1 MEQEFKDR
9 INLNTDLSRISR
21 LICNEYEVGEYISDT
36 IITVGYEDFNYILE
50 TTTGK
55 YCVKI
60 FHKERTDKDCKNYI
74 DRIELALSTD
84 INTPKLYKTNNES
97 ECMIEVD
104 GVKYRLCLFDYING
118 NSFFDL
124 GIIPNEDEI
133 KEIIRQMANIH
144 KQQLNSAFI
153 YDKWAI
159 VNFIEEFEDKK
170 QYLKY
175 INEIFDEDF
184 KSLDEYKEE
193 KNFKRV
199 VEQITLEDIINAIK
213 RAEKIRD
220 HNKEYNKQIKYGKYI
235 YYKENPDLEI
245 NESIEKILNDCEIL

>member
-1 MEQEFKDR
+1 MDNFAQKRFKGP
-9 INLNTDLSRISR
+9 LT
-21 LICNEYEVGEYISDT
+21 
-36 IITVGYEDFNYILE
+36 
-50 TTTGK
+50 
-55 YCVKI
+55 
-60 FHKERTDKDCKNYI
+60 
-74 DRIELALSTD
+74 
-84 INTPKLYKTNNES
+84 
-97 ECMIEVD
+97 
-104 GVKYRLCLFDYING
+104 
-118 NSFFDL
+118 
-124 GIIPNEDEI
+124 
-133 KEIIRQMANIH
+133 
-144 KQQLNSAFI
+144 
-153 YDKWAI
+153 
-159 VNFIEEFEDKK
+159 DKK

>member
-1 MEQEFKDR
+1 MRKENMTYYFSVEGETEKWYLDWLQNCINECDEAKYKVKLDSKIEKDPLVR
-9 INLNTDLSRISR
+9 AKSM
-21 LICNEYEVGEYISDT
+21 T
-36 IITVGYEDFNYILE
+36 ILGKTEITHVF
-50 TTTGK
+50 
-55 YCVKI
+55 
-60 FHKERTDKDCKNYI
+60 
-74 DRIELALSTD
+74 DR
-84 INTPKLYKTNNES
+84 ES
-97 ECMIEVD
+97 EDELHTKQFMITLNRMKEAEKL
-104 GVKYRLCLFDYING
+104 GKNIKYKLGYSNFTFELWIILHKK
-118 NSFFDL
+118 DL
-124 GIIPNEDEI
+124 KGP
-133 KEIIRQMANIH
+133 
-144 KQQLNSAFI
+144 LT
-153 YDKWAI
+153 
-159 VNFIEEFEDKK
+159 DKK

>member
-1 MEQEFKDR
+1 MPTRYAKTLANITEEEVYHLCD
-9 INLNTDLSRISR
+9 
-21 LICNEYEVGEYISDT
+21 YESDS
-36 IITVGYEDFNYILE
+36 EDD
-50 TTTGK
+50 
-55 YCVKI
+55 VKK
-60 FHKERTDKDCKNYI
+60 FHKILDDMKEVSKINNSLKYKLGYSNFTFELWIILHKKDLKGP
-74 DRIELALSTD
+74 LT
-84 INTPKLYKTNNES
+84 
-97 ECMIEVD
+97 
-104 GVKYRLCLFDYING
+104 
-118 NSFFDL
+118 
-124 GIIPNEDEI
+124 
-133 KEIIRQMANIH
+133 
-144 KQQLNSAFI
+144 
-153 YDKWAI
+153 
-159 VNFIEEFEDKK
+159 DKK

-220 HNKEYNKQIKYGKYI
+220 HNEEYNKQIKYGKYI

>member
-1 MEQEFKDR
+1 MCVQNLKTNKNYYFSVEGDTEGWYLEYLQKL
-9 INLNTDLSRISR
+9 INNCSEATCTVKLKHKKLMPTRYAKTLANITEEEVYHLCD
-21 LICNEYEVGEYISDT
+21 YESDS
-36 IITVGYEDFNYILE
+36 EDD
-50 TTTGK
+50 
-55 YCVKI
+55 VKK
-60 FHKERTDKDCKNYI
+60 FHKILDDMKEVSKINNSLKYKLGYSNFTFELWIILHKKDLKGP
-74 DRIELALSTD
+74 LT
-84 INTPKLYKTNNES
+84 
-97 ECMIEVD
+97 
-104 GVKYRLCLFDYING
+104 
-118 NSFFDL
+118 
-124 GIIPNEDEI
+124 
-133 KEIIRQMANIH
+133 
-144 KQQLNSAFI
+144 
-153 YDKWAI
+153 
-159 VNFIEEFEDKK
+159 DKK

-175 INEIFDEDF
+175 INEIFDKDF

>member
-1 MEQEFKDR
+1 MVE
-9 INLNTDLSRISR
+9 
-21 LICNEYEVGEYISDT
+21 
-36 IITVGYEDFNYILE
+36 
-50 TTTGK
+50 
-55 YCVKI
+55 KI
-60 FHKERTDKDCKNYI
+60 EKNVLTAWERVEIARNPKRKT
-74 DRIELALSTD
+74 ALD
-84 INTPKLYKTNNES
+84 
-97 ECMIEVD
+97 
-104 GVKYRLCLFDYING
+104 
-118 NSFFDL
+118 
-124 GIIPNEDEI
+124 
-133 KEIIRQMANIH
+133 
-144 KQQLNSAFI
+144 
-153 YDKWAI
+153 
-159 VNFIEEFEDKK
+159 
-170 QYLKY
+170 Y

>member
-1 MEQEFKDR
+1 MCAKKLKTNKNYYFSVEGDTEGWYLDYLQKL
-9 INLNTDLSRISR
+9 INNCSKATCTVKLKHKKLMPTRYAKTLANITEEEVYHLCD
-21 LICNEYEVGEYISDT
+21 YESDS
-36 IITVGYEDFNYILE
+36 EDD
-50 TTTGK
+50 
-55 YCVKI
+55 VKK
-60 FHKERTDKDCKNYI
+60 FHKILDDMKEVSKINNSLKYKLGYSNFTFELWIILHKKDLKGP
-74 DRIELALSTD
+74 LT
-84 INTPKLYKTNNES
+84 
-97 ECMIEVD
+97 
-104 GVKYRLCLFDYING
+104 
-118 NSFFDL
+118 
-124 GIIPNEDEI
+124 
-133 KEIIRQMANIH
+133 
-144 KQQLNSAFI
+144 
-153 YDKWAI
+153 
-159 VNFIEEFEDKK
+159 DKK

-175 INEIFDEDF
+175 INEIFDENF

>member
-1 MEQEFKDR
+1 MHKKD
-9 INLNTDLSRISR
+9 LKGPLT
-21 LICNEYEVGEYISDT
+21 
-36 IITVGYEDFNYILE
+36 
-50 TTTGK
+50 
-55 YCVKI
+55 
-60 FHKERTDKDCKNYI
+60 
-74 DRIELALSTD
+74 
-84 INTPKLYKTNNES
+84 
-97 ECMIEVD
+97 
-104 GVKYRLCLFDYING
+104 
-118 NSFFDL
+118 
-124 GIIPNEDEI
+124 
-133 KEIIRQMANIH
+133 
-144 KQQLNSAFI
+144 
-153 YDKWAI
+153 
-159 VNFIEEFEDKK
+159 DKK

-175 INEIFDEDF
+175 INEIFDKDF

>member
-1 MEQEFKDR
+1 MEVSYYNLAGG
-9 INLNTDLSRISR
+9 INQALTKTELGLNTKKIYFSKQIYYNNKKEKER
-21 LICNEYEVGEYISDT
+21 LESVYTSLLNDEANL
-36 IITVGYEDFNYILE
+36 EDD
-50 TTTGK
+50 
-55 YCVKI
+55 VKK
-60 FHKERTDKDCKNYI
+60 FHKILDDMKEVSKINNSLKYKLGYSNFTFELWIILHKKDLKGP
-74 DRIELALSTD
+74 LT
-84 INTPKLYKTNNES
+84 
-97 ECMIEVD
+97 
-104 GVKYRLCLFDYING
+104 
-118 NSFFDL
+118 
-124 GIIPNEDEI
+124 
-133 KEIIRQMANIH
+133 
-144 KQQLNSAFI
+144 
-153 YDKWAI
+153 
-159 VNFIEEFEDKK
+159 DKK

>member
-1 MEQEFKDR
+1 MDNFAQKD
-9 INLNTDLSRISR
+9 LKGPLT
-21 LICNEYEVGEYISDT
+21 
-36 IITVGYEDFNYILE
+36 
-50 TTTGK
+50 
-55 YCVKI
+55 
-60 FHKERTDKDCKNYI
+60 
-74 DRIELALSTD
+74 
-84 INTPKLYKTNNES
+84 
-97 ECMIEVD
+97 
-104 GVKYRLCLFDYING
+104 
-118 NSFFDL
+118 
-124 GIIPNEDEI
+124 
-133 KEIIRQMANIH
+133 
-144 KQQLNSAFI
+144 
-153 YDKWAI
+153 
-159 VNFIEEFEDKK
+159 DKK

-175 INEIFDEDF
+175 INEIFDKDF

>member
-1 MEQEFKDR
+1 MCAKKLKTNKNYYFSVEGDTEGWYLDYLQKL
-9 INLNTDLSRISR
+9 INNCSKATCTVKLKRKKLMPTRYAKALANITEEEVYHLCD
-21 LICNEYEVGEYISDT
+21 YESDS
-36 IITVGYEDFNYILE
+36 EDD
-50 TTTGK
+50 
-55 YCVKI
+55 VKK
-60 FHKERTDKDCKNYI
+60 FHKILDDMKEVSKINNSLKYKLGYSNFTFELWIILHKKDLKGP
-74 DRIELALSTD
+74 LT
-84 INTPKLYKTNNES
+84 
-97 ECMIEVD
+97 
-104 GVKYRLCLFDYING
+104 
-118 NSFFDL
+118 
-124 GIIPNEDEI
+124 
-133 KEIIRQMANIH
+133 
-144 KQQLNSAFI
+144 
-153 YDKWAI
+153 
-159 VNFIEEFEDKK
+159 DKK